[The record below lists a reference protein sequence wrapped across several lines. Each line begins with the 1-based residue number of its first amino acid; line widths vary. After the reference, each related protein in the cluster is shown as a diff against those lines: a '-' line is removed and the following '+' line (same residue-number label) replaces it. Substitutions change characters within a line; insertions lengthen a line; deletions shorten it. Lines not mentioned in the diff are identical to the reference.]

1 MTSAYYMYKATL
13 FFEKED
19 FEVIPFNFDYKTS
32 QNSVINILNFLQST
46 NDLQLTETGIRDYWI
61 II

>member
-1 MTSAYYMYKATL
+1 MYKATL